1 MKDNTNDK
9 PGQNKATK
17 NRRDLLKKLALS
29 SSALAAGG
37 VLPKHWVRPA
47 VDAVVLPAHARTS
60 NLRFFG
66 LVSANILLNKNNLD
80 EPDSLLAKALDSTV
94 PAAHAQGRR
103 PHALCVEDLGSS
115 MLVTYQNPSNAKR
128 FRGTLDKNG
137 TPGLLALI
145 GATKGC
151 DFWCESKSG
160 NRPARI
166 SAVSD
171 TSVTVQLPRCR
182 GGIYVLT
189 VDLAEFCSF
198 PALDGICEE

>member
-60 NLRFFG
+60 NFLFFG
-66 LVSANILLNKNNLD
+66 LVLNRAQNDDILG
-80 EPDSLLAKALDSTV
+80 EEDSLLAKALDSTV
-94 PAAHAQGRR
+94 QAAHAQRLRTHG
-103 PHALCVEDLGSS
+103 LCIEDLGST
-115 MLVTYQNPSNAKR
+115 MLVTYQNPANSKR
-128 FRGTLDKNG
+128 FSGILDKNG
-137 TPGLLALI
+137 TPGRLDII
-145 GATKGC
+145 GATQGC

-160 NRPARI
+160 SRPARI
-166 SAVSD
+166 SAVSG
-171 TSVTVQLPRCR
+171 TSVTIELPRCQE
-182 GGIYVLT
+182 GIYVLT
-189 VDLAEFCSF
+189 VNLAESCSF
-198 PALDGICEE
+198 PALDGSCDR